1 METTNQTPDDTGNE
15 LVVLPDKPQ
24 RDHRRQVLLQI
35 FLPLGIGVVVILAV
49 GILAILSSS
58 SSINYDKSLIWANI
72 SLIMLIMMAVIF
84 FLIVLIILAAMI
96 YGIARLTQI
105 TPIYTRLAQYY
116 VYRAATVLFTAT
128 DAVVKPVFAGRS
140 WWSGLQTFQSS
151 LSRLPS
157 KGQEK

>member
-1 METTNQTPDDTGNE
+1 METSNQTPAVTGND
-15 LVVLPDKPQ
+15 LVVIPDKLK

-35 FLPLGIGVVVILAV
+35 YLPLGIGVLVILAV

-58 SSINYDKSLIWANI
+58 TDFDKSLVWANI
-72 SLIMLIMMAVIF
+72 SLIMLIIMAVFF
-84 FLIVLIILAAMI
+84 FLIVLIILATMI

-116 VYRAATVLFTAT
+116 VYRAAAVIFIGT
-128 DAVVKPVFAGRS
+128 DNVVKPVMAGRS
-140 WWSGLQTFQSS
+140 WWSSLQTFQSS
-151 LSRLPS
+151 LSRLAS